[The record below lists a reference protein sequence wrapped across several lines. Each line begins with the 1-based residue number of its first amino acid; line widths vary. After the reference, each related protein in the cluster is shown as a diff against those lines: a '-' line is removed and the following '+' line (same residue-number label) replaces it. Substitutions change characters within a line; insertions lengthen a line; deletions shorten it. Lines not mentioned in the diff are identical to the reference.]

1 MLLSILSI
9 FFCYIRVFTQI
20 LKWMCQTFLSI
31 IIYKHIISEE
41 RRRALYRRH
50 RCRLSQSIV
59 WMTALFRLHF
69 QEWTVRRNLK
79 HGRIWITPTEMTRF
93 VKDCLLQTYLTLR
106 TMKPIP
112 ELHNEVRLGV
122 NQKSVHIRN
131 TFLAR

>member
-50 RCRLSQSIV
+50 R
-59 WMTALFRLHF
+59 FRL
-69 QEWTVRRNLK
+69 RGL
-79 HGRIWITPTEMTRF
+79 
-93 VKDCLLQTYLTLR
+93 DCIF
-106 TMKPIP
+106 K
-112 ELHNEVRLGV
+112 NEQLEKISSTAEYG
-122 NQKSVHIRN
+122 
-131 TFLAR
+131 LP